1 MGNRCHTHRSS
12 GMTGIRF
19 EGGIDLYGGKSVS
32 FGIIIGSIAVQ
43 EMNKARGK
51 SSVGQLFEILVG
63 QNSRPTSGLY

>member
-1 MGNRCHTHRSS
+1 
-12 GMTGIRF
+12 MTGIRF

-63 QNSRPTSGLY
+63 